1 MTEEENVPHRF
12 VYRRT
17 QQLLAGRRHQYR
29 ITNLR
34 NLYPFQG
41 AAADPVMHIVDP
53 NGTILAENDDFNGLA
68 SQIIFTPATNTAATL
83 IIRPFTTKTPGAC
96 VLEKGLDGNPPTPVD
111 TNVSFNGLTGSVQFN
126 AGDVFSTAFSTGD
139 PMLFLR
145 TGNVMLID
153 DDGADPIF
161 GKLNAKIVAPTG
173 GRGTLIVGSS
183 SLTSEG
189 ACNLYLEPAAGPI
202 SIRLDMSERRD
213 KFGRRP
219 QDEPKGSPQMER
231 YIAKL
236 RESKEMLEALEP
248 SEREQKVIELQEQFL
263 TEDERRPLI
272 LPAPQAAA
280 DFVTLQ
286 RLYLERYREIERE
299 LEGLPYE
306 ERAARVSA
314 LKTHIMGS
322 P

>member
-1 MTEEENVPHRF
+1 
-12 VYRRT
+12 
-17 QQLLAGRRHQYR
+17 
-29 ITNLR
+29 
-34 NLYPFQG
+34 
-41 AAADPVMHIVDP
+41 
-53 NGTILAENDDFNGLA
+53 
-68 SQIIFTPATNTAATL
+68 
-83 IIRPFTTKTPGAC
+83 
-96 VLEKGLDGNPPTPVD
+96 
-111 TNVSFNGLTGSVQFN
+111 
-126 AGDVFSTAFSTGD
+126 
-139 PMLFLR
+139 MLFLR